1 MPKRARHFYVPSLN
15 HNKNAF
21 KQYMLTLVLLMAL
34 FSFGLAM
41 SGKEIHLFLT
51 QLHASILIFLELS
64 VDFLILLYELV
75 TSMIMTIIDI
85 LWKYAQQYTYISD
98 EYKLSS
104 WLILTIIDF
113 VYIKRSEYDLW
124 IENLYILLIK
134 YTMKN
139 FRTIY

>member
-1 MPKRARHFYVPSLN
+1 
-15 HNKNAF
+15 
-21 KQYMLTLVLLMAL
+21 MAL

-51 QLHASILIFLELS
+51 QFHASILIFLELS

-98 EYKLSS
+98 DYYSS
-104 WLILTIIDF
+104 W
-113 VYIKRSEYDLW
+113 
-124 IENLYILLIK
+124 
-134 YTMKN
+134 
-139 FRTIY
+139 

>member
-1 MPKRARHFYVPSLN
+1 MPKRARQFYVPSLE

-51 QLHASILIFLELS
+51 QFHASILIFLELS
-64 VDFLILLYELV
+64 IDFLILLYELV

-85 LWKYAQQYTYISD
+85 L
-98 EYKLSS
+98 
-104 WLILTIIDF
+104 
-113 VYIKRSEYDLW
+113 
-124 IENLYILLIK
+124 
-134 YTMKN
+134 
-139 FRTIY
+139 